1 MRKSSE
7 LTKTDVSENH
17 QKSRSQRHRRRMA
30 KQGVAALFQIAMAA
44 VRSKL
49 LSFLLKK
56 HRFLC
61 YRQNLEFQPGLS
73 LTKNVKTPNSVW
85 GNTLYLLS
93 FLSMTSTEWSKNSE
107 NPCRVLMF
115 LTP

>member
-1 MRKSSE
+1 MRNSSE

-17 QKSRSQRHRRRMA
+17 QKIDVNATADVWQNR
-30 KQGVAALFQIAMAA
+30 GGALFQIAMAA

-56 HRFLC
+56 HWFLC

-73 LTKNVKTPNSVW
+73 LTKDVKTPNSVW
-85 GNTLYLLS
+85 GKTPAPLTIIAESCWGCGAVKNYLKQFS
-93 FLSMTSTEWSKNSE
+93 
-107 NPCRVLMF
+107 
-115 LTP
+115 